1 MSIVS
6 RAFTFSAAFLISG
19 AIALAQ
25 TGTIQGTLVDGTGAA
40 IPNAKVVATD
50 IVKQTI
56 ARETVTD
63 TNGQFYLRNLLPSR
77 YSVKSESSGFKALER
92 TDLQL
97 DQNQIMDLGLITM
110 PVGQV
115 SDSVTV
121 EAATPMV
128 ETSTAN
134 KSFVIT
140 GRQVTEL
147 SLNGR
152 DFQSLMRTLP
162 GVVSNDASDF
172 RLAFNNTD
180 SFNTNGLRGSANNVF
195 LDGTI
200 NTDVGANDGQYTQIS
215 LDAVG
220 EFKVQSAT
228 FNAEYGRNPGVLIS
242 INTKSGGKD
251 FHGTLYE
258 FFRNNAMDARQP
270 FDTTGKTQKLR
281 YNQFGGNFSG
291 PLIIPKISPKSD
303 KKLFFF
309 FNYERTRAARPVSGS
324 STFVDLPHPDLLNGD
339 LSRLFRN
346 QPLLTSSGQPTGF
359 QVGQV
364 FRPGTVVR
372 EANGRIIGGDP
383 YPGNIIPQ
391 SEWAKNAGGFINV
404 MKFFNVAG
412 DPQTPGSPELVRH
425 SYQQQYGFEKDAKV
439 LRVDYNISSKMNFFF
454 RWADDAQQETQAL
467 GIFATLPS
475 PVFPQFRKKPGSS
488 WSYNF
493 INVISPTM
501 TNEFIF
507 GYNRLVQLVDVTSD
521 VANSVYD
528 KTALGFSYQ
537 EIYPD
542 VNLRNRFPR
551 FNCGIGSC
559 NYAGFPAGWQS
570 DAKQFAF
577 TDNFTYI
584 RGKHSLK
591 FGGFFNFNLN
601 GQQPSWTDVPN
612 LNFGSAT
619 ENPRDTGSQFA
630 NMLLGNYTSVSQTNG
645 RFYGAFKFFGT
656 ELYAQDSWKVNR
668 KLTLEFGLRW
678 AYMGPT
684 FTYGQFLQNYF
695 DPASYDPTQAVR
707 LNTAPG
713 LQQGSIIPGSGNP
726 FNGLIQ
732 EGNPL
737 IQKGYSRHRYDNWGP
752 RFGFAYDPFGSGKTV
767 IRGGGGI
774 FYERIR
780 QNANN
785 FDGLGNPPL
794 SYTPTI
800 YGGNIDNLGP
810 QLVAQGTRFPVGLS
824 TFDERGQVPT
834 IYAWSFGI
842 QRELGARTS
851 IDASYIGNMGRH
863 LQYRRDLNQ
872 LPLGTTQIP
881 GVLAGVNNTSNALRP
896 YLGFTG
902 INFTEF
908 GATSNYNAL
917 QLRVSR
923 RFAKSFTG
931 NFNYTWSKTFSIVD
945 NDTTQ
950 IDYAYDRRRQYGLA
964 AYDRSHVVT
973 MDFVYELPFFSG
985 APAAA
990 KTLLGGWQVNGIVR
1004 FWSGPPATVT
1014 ANGNIGALAGNSP
1027 SQRADYV
1034 GGSID
1039 PQQQDRYNYFN
1050 AFAFGRPADGT
1061 LGNTGKSI
1069 IRLPG
1074 INQWDMSLFKN
1085 FRVQERIN
1093 VQFRFETFNTFNH
1106 TQWANVNSA
1115 LSLPNPSSLV
1125 TDATRGQFGQVTS
1138 TRDPRSLQLAIK
1150 FLF

>member
-1 MSIVS
+1 MSTLS
-6 RAFTFSAAFLISG
+6 RAVSVITTLFCFG
-19 AIALAQ
+19 AIGFAQ
-25 TGTIQGTLVDGTGAA
+25 TGTIQGILIDSSGAA
-40 IPNAKVVATD
+40 IPNAKVTATD
-50 IVKQTI
+50 VAKQLT
-56 ARETVTD
+56 ARETETD
-63 TNGQFYLRNLLPSR
+63 TNGNFYLRNLLPGG
-77 YSVKSESSGFKALER
+77 YALKIEASGFKALER
-92 TDLQL
+92 TGLQL
-97 DQNQIMDLGLITM
+97 DQNQIMDLGQVAMT
-110 PVGQV
+110 VGQV

-121 EAATPMV
+121 EAAVPLV
-128 ETSTAN
+128 DTSTAN

-140 GRQVTEL
+140 GRQVTQL
-147 SLNGR
+147 NLNGR

-180 SFNTNGLRGSANNVF
+180 AFNTNGLRGSANNVF

-220 EFKVQSAT
+220 EFKVQTST
-228 FNAEYGRNPGVLIS
+228 FNAEYGRNPGVFIS

-251 FHGTLYE
+251 FHGTAYE
-258 FFRNNAMDARQP
+258 FFRNNAMDARFP
-270 FDTTGKTQKLR
+270 FDTTGQTAKLR
-281 YNQFGGNFSG
+281 YNQFGGNLSG
-291 PLIIPKISPKSD
+291 PLIIPKISPKND

-309 FNYERTRAARPVSGS
+309 FNYERTRASRPVSGS

-339 LSRLFRN
+339 LSRLYRN

-372 EANGRIIGGDP
+372 EANGRVIGGDP
-383 YPGNIIPQ
+383 YTGNIIPR
-391 SEWAKNAGGFINV
+391 SEWARNAPGFLNV

-412 DPQTPGSPELVRH
+412 DPGTPGSPELVRH

-439 LRVDYNISSKMNFFF
+439 LRVDYNISEKMNFFF

-493 INVISPTM
+493 INVISPSM

-507 GYNRLVQLVDVTSD
+507 GYNRLVQLVDVQSNVD
-521 VANSVYD
+521 QSVYD

-584 RGKHSLK
+584 RGKHSMK

-612 LNFGSAT
+612 FNFGSDAA
-619 ENPRDTGSQFA
+619 NLNDTGTQFA

-668 KLTLEFGLRW
+668 RLTLEFGLRW

-684 FTYGQFLQNYF
+684 YTYGQFLQNYF
-695 DPASYDPTQAVR
+695 DINSYDPAQAVR
-707 LNTAPG
+707 INTQSGVLNN
-713 LQQGSIIPGSGNP
+713 SILPNSGNP
-726 FNGLIQ
+726 FNGMIQ

-737 IQKGYSRHRYDNWGP
+737 IQKGYSRHRFDNWGP
-752 RFGFAYDPFGSGKTV
+752 RFGFAYDPLGDGKTV

-785 FDGLGNPPL
+785 FDGLGNVPL
-794 SYTPTI
+794 SYTPNV
-800 YGGNIDNLGP
+800 YSGNVDNLGP
-810 QLVAQGTRFPVGLS
+810 QLIAQGVRFPAGLS

-834 IYAWSFGI
+834 IYAWSLGI

-863 LQYRRDLNQ
+863 LQYRRDINQ

-881 GVLAGVNNTSNALRP
+881 GVLTGVNGATNALRP
-896 YLGFTG
+896 FRGYTG
-902 INFTEF
+902 INFTEY

-917 QLRVSR
+917 QVRVSR
-923 RFAKSFTG
+923 RFARAFTG
-931 NFNYTWSKTFSIVD
+931 NFNYTWSKAFSIVD
-945 NDTTQ
+945 NDTNQ
-950 IDYAYDRRRQYGLA
+950 IDYAYDRRRQYGPA
-964 AYDRSHVVT
+964 GYDRTHVAT
-973 MDFVYELPFFSG
+973 MDFVYELPFANG
-985 APAAA
+985 APAFA
-990 KTLLGGWQVNGIVR
+990 KAIFGGWQVNGIAR

-1014 ANGNIGALAGNSP
+1014 SNGNIGSLATNNP
-1027 SQRADYV
+1027 SQRADYI
-1034 GGSID
+1034 GGSLE
-1039 PQQQDRYNYFN
+1039 PAQQDRFNYLNIF
-1050 AFAFGRPADGT
+1050 AFARPADGT
-1061 LGNTGKSI
+1061 LGNTGRSI

-1074 INQWDMSLFKN
+1074 INQWDLSLFKN
-1085 FRVQERIN
+1085 FRFQERYNI
-1093 VQFRFETFNTFNH
+1093 QFRFETFNTFNH
-1106 TQWANVNSA
+1106 TQWANVNTA
-1115 LSLPNPSSLV
+1115 LSLPNPNSLV
-1125 TDATRGQFGQVTS
+1125 TDATRGQFGQVTA
-1138 TRDPRSLQLAIK
+1138 TRDPRSLQLALK